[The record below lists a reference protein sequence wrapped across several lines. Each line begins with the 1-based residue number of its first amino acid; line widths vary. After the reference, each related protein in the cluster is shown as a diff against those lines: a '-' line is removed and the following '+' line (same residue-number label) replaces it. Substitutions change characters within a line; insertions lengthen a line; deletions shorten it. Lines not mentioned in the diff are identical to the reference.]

1 MTLKDQIQAAENLLA
16 EVRCGELRYH
26 GHQEFVDGEAAFAAF
41 DIWSGV
47 QPGTVVSESP
57 R

>member
-26 GHQEFVDGEAAFAAF
+26 GHQESIDGEAAFAAF

-47 QPGTVVSESP
+47 RPGAVVSESP